1 MNKLS
6 VGLLLAAGLFFIDVT
21 PAAAHQAADN
31 VRVQG
36 PGHGYHAE
44 FRRRHEM
51 PRWLRRNRDFR
62 HWYRRSPLSD
72 YRQISWRQLFEI
84 YSWERSYFES
94 RYYVDYD
101 DYDGHHGRR
110 DRDRRRHRHGD

>member
-21 PAAAHQAADN
+21 PAAAHQVADN
-31 VRVQG
+31 VRVHG
-36 PGHGYHAE
+36 NGYHAE
-44 FRRRHEM
+44 FRRRQEM

-62 HWYRRSPLSD
+62 HWYRRSPLAD
-72 YRQISWRQLFEI
+72 YRRISWRQLFEI

-94 RYYVDYD
+94 RYYFEH
-101 DYDGHHGRR
+101 DGHHGRR
-110 DRDRRRHRHGD
+110 DRDRRRNRHDD

>member
-21 PAAAHQAADN
+21 PAAAHHVADN

-36 PGHGYHAE
+36 YGHGHYVE

-51 PRWLRRNRDFR
+51 PRWLRRNHDFR

-72 YRQISWRQLFEI
+72 YPQISWRQLYDI
-84 YSWERSYFES
+84 YSWERRYFES
-94 RYYVDYD
+94 RYYADWDAY
-101 DYDGHHGRR
+101 GGRR
-110 DRDRRRHRHGD
+110 DRDRRRHRHDD

>member
-21 PAAAHQAADN
+21 PAAAHHVADN
-31 VRVQG
+31 VRVYNS
-36 PGHGYHAE
+36 GYRAE
-44 FRRRHEM
+44 FRRGHEM

-62 HWYRRSPLSD
+62 HWYRRTPLSD
-72 YRQISWRQLFEI
+72 YRQISWRALFEI

-94 RYYVDYD
+94 RHYFAYND
-101 DYDGHHGRR
+101 HRRHR
-110 DRDRRRHRHGD
+110 DRDRRRHYDDD